1 MCSNPQTN
9 QQGQTYACKRCN
21 ACLTARKNDWIA
33 RACAHKSTVRWA
45 GVLNLTYHDHGKGY
59 DGARQYRYKDVADMF
74 KRLRQ
79 RINRRRKRE
88 QGESYEPVTIEYLV
102 CGERGSDYNRVH
114 WHIILYSDE
123 NLYDTGQWAD
133 FLQQWNAG
141 YKPSDGPKQQY
152 LVDPQPDRAHQKI
165 WDLWPYG
172 LVTIDKADEAGIEY
186 VLKYILKDQFSAQ
199 ASKGTLRQTKSENAA
214 STHFVKTPSIG
225 LRWLI
230 QRLAEWRHDERVPTS
245 LNLNVPGYSGYW
257 WPKGIYREY
266 LIEGIRIIND
276 EINHKHGRN
285 APQWTTLLSTLE
297 TPSLKK
303 DKDRILGIEEYNEYA
318 PQELE
323 KDAEEL
329 QKNIRRQQLFSEQ
342 ASVRAKCGG
351 IHPCQLCFD
360 HFEPETYIFYRVW
373 HSAEARRLAGKYEIP
388 RPTEENWHS
397 YYELDRAFRS
407 EKNVNPFCQQQHKK
421 RSKYIYGSA
430 FPRIREKE
438 RIIQGYRA
446 RGKKSKFVGPNAPE
460 KM

>member
-1 MCSNPQTN
+1 
-9 QQGQTYACKRCN
+9 
-21 ACLTARKNDWIA
+21 
-33 RACAHKSTVRWA
+33 
-45 GVLNLTYHDHGKGY
+45 
-59 DGARQYRYKDVADMF
+59 MF

-102 CGERGSDYNRVH
+102 CGERGSDKNRVH

-123 NLYDTGQWAD
+123 NLYETGQWAD
-133 FLQQWNAG
+133 FLQQWKAG
-141 YKPSDGPKQQY
+141 YKPSDGPKQEF
-152 LVDPQPDRAHQKI
+152 LVDPKPDRAHQKI

-214 STHFVKTPSIG
+214 SSHFVKTPSIG

-230 QRLAEWRHDERVPTS
+230 QRLAEWRKEDRVPTS
-245 LNLNVPGYSGYW
+245 LNLTVPGYNGYW

-285 APQWTTLLSTLE
+285 APQWSTLLSTLE

-303 DKDRILGIEEYNEYA
+303 DKDRMLGIEEYDEYA
-318 PQELE
+318 PEEIE
-323 KDAEEL
+323 KEYEQL
-329 QKNIRRQQLFSEQ
+329 QSNLRQQ
-342 ASVRAKCGG
+342 ASAAQQGAVRHRCGG
-351 IHPCQLCFD
+351 IDVCKACWRS
-360 HFEPETYIFYRVW
+360 FEPETDIFYRVW
-373 HSAEARRLAGKYEIP
+373 FKQEAKRLAKKIDKG
-388 RPTEENWHS
+388 PTRKTE
-397 YYELDRAFRS
+397 YALYDDAFRK
-407 EKNVNPFCQQQHKK
+407 EGRVNPFCQQQHHKV
-421 RSKYIYGSA
+421 RKYIYGSA
-430 FPRIREKE
+430 FPRIREKQ
-438 RIIQGYRA
+438 RIIQEYRA
-446 RGKKSKFVGPNAPE
+446 RGEKSEFVGPNAPE